1 MPLSNMCRN
10 SSLGTL
16 SLSAGRR
23 RGGAEVGGPRVMM
36 WCATLCLTAACF
48 VVGRVMSGY
57 SLRMFVNGDEGKLA

>member
-1 MPLSNMCRN
+1 MPLSNMCWN
-10 SSLGTL
+10 SSLATL

-23 RGGAEVGGPRVMM
+23 RGRAEVGGPRVMM